1 MNNKQILLRNRKTL
15 LFAVFTYFYYSRIIT
30 LTSEGKQKQTI
41 KHQDPA
47 SS

>member
-30 LTSEGKQKQTI
+30 SEGKQKQTI
-41 KHQDPA
+41 KH
-47 SS
+47 